1 MKERQV
7 EILPCPFCGANPF
20 RIAEKREVVNTET
33 GEAISS
39 NIGITYWKH
48 PETPDCVL
56 GFGMFFLD
64 TPDDIQ
70 RWNSRTDKAKKQQSR
85 RGAKMI
91 HQNVDLYICEHC
103 RLEFYDEEE
112 CLEHEKTHSPHFDG
126 STNEDIAKELD
137 ALGANACSFRV
148 GDCVMGMTVHSFK
161 NLMSVAARALR
172 GGADNAG
179 KE

>member
-1 MKERQV
+1 MASTKFEV
-7 EILPCPFCGANPF
+7 SMEIFKFQGEPDVSVTLTGKSPAELDTALKTLETIAKTTTLYNGDSAPEAEKSVTSEPKQAASVVSTADKKAPPKKPVSWLTPVGAKGLMLLPCPFCGANPC

-70 RWNSRTDKAKKQQSR
+70 RWNSRTDKAKS
-85 RGAKMI
+85 
-91 HQNVDLYICEHC
+91 NPE
-103 RLEFYDEEE
+103 
-112 CLEHEKTHSPHFDG
+112 T
-126 STNEDIAKELD
+126 
-137 ALGANACSFRV
+137 
-148 GDCVMGMTVHSFK
+148 
-161 NLMSVAARALR
+161 
-172 GGADNAG
+172 
-179 KE
+179 

>member
-1 MKERQV
+1 MPRYDVFLEGRTENSTCYFGVAVMADDQKEAEFLGHEAGRVKHQECDEIEVVGVMPVISARNAGKGRLCQRIPLKERALKFVKETIKKERQV
-7 EILPCPFCGANPF
+7 EILPCPFCGANPC

-70 RWNSRTDKAKKQQSR
+70 RWNSRTDKAKS
-85 RGAKMI
+85 
-91 HQNVDLYICEHC
+91 NPE
-103 RLEFYDEEE
+103 
-112 CLEHEKTHSPHFDG
+112 T
-126 STNEDIAKELD
+126 
-137 ALGANACSFRV
+137 
-148 GDCVMGMTVHSFK
+148 
-161 NLMSVAARALR
+161 
-172 GGADNAG
+172 
-179 KE
+179 

>member
-1 MKERQV
+1 MQLKEKALQPSIWQNTKSV
-7 EILPCPFCGANPF
+7 CLLTPSEI
-20 RIAEKREVVNTET
+20 
-33 GEAISS
+33 
-39 NIGITYWKH
+39 Y
-48 PETPDCVL
+48 
-56 GFGMFFLD
+56 
-64 TPDDIQ
+64 
-70 RWNSRTDKAKKQQSR
+70 
-85 RGAKMI
+85 
-91 HQNVDLYICEHC
+91 EHC